1 MHLEKE
7 NVNSDSV
14 QRQPEKFDI
23 MEIAEKP
30 EWKQMLVD
38 IVQREKMNPWDVD
51 LSVVATRFVG
61 TIKKMKKL
69 NLRISANVVL
79 AASIVLRYKSDA
91 LILQDDGRG
100 NAQAVF
106 IPDHVYEEP
115 IFPRLEATSRVTKR
129 KVTLDEL
136 ISAVEDVMSKE
147 KRKAQRRRQRLDNII
162 PEPLLEMVTT
172 EENFEK
178 KLEEIYHKVE
188 HCADK
193 EKLVLFSNL
202 VDHKTVENVVGTLVP
217 LLHLANKQRI
227 AMWQEEFFG
236 EIFIHLTNGNGVN
249 LNVEKVKETGKIKAT
264 RTARATRGTATR
276 RTRTAARK
284 AK

>member
-1 MHLEKE
+1 MDLEKV
-7 NVNSDSV
+7 NVNSDSI
-14 QRQPEKFDI
+14 QTQAAKFDI

-30 EWKQMLVD
+30 EWKQILVD
-38 IVQREKMNPWDVD
+38 IVQHERMNPWDVD
-51 LSVVATRFVG
+51 LSVVATHFVG

-69 NLRISANVVL
+69 NLRVSANVVL
-79 AASIVLRYKSDA
+79 AASIILRYKSDA
-91 LILQDDGRG
+91 LILHDD
-100 NAQAVF
+100 AKEEDQIVF
-106 IPDHVYEEP
+106 IPDDVYQEP
-115 IFPRLEATSRVTKR
+115 IIPRLEATARITKR
-129 KVTLDEL
+129 KVTLEDL

-147 KRKAQRRRQRLDNII
+147 KKKAQHRRQRLENVI

-188 HCADK
+188 KQADK
-193 EKLVLFSNL
+193 EKLVLFSNIIEN
-202 VDHKTVENVVGTLVP
+202 KTVENVIGTLVP

-236 EIFIHLTNGNGVN
+236 EIFIHLTNGNGVEM
-249 LNVEKVKETGKIKAT
+249 NVEKVK
-264 RTARATRGTATR
+264 RTASLTRATRGTATR
-276 RTRTAARK
+276 RPRTAARK